1 MRAHFT
7 TDIETVPKI
16 KNSYSTILRAIGQEL
31 EARGLKTFELRPDG
45 DVYIVACGYQEPPSA
60 TPVTLHYSW
69 EDIEDLDRA
78 GRAKRRKLSPPKEF
92 VTLVQIFRAVGGYL
106 DKNQCRLIAI
116 SNNHLASKELILQ
129 VEYQTADGERI
140 VDDRTGSAIYDL
152 CVSMYKQRGKFMAVA
167 DRFAYW
173 CRKAG

>member
-7 TDIETVPKI
+7 TEIETVPKI

-78 GRAKRRKLSPPKEF
+78 G
-92 VTLVQIFRAVGGYL
+92 
-106 DKNQCRLIAI
+106 
-116 SNNHLASKELILQ
+116 
-129 VEYQTADGERI
+129 
-140 VDDRTGSAIYDL
+140 SAIYAL
-152 CVSMYKQRGKFMAVA
+152 CVGMYKQRGKFLVVA
-167 DRFAYW
+167 DRCAYW
-173 CRKAG
+173 SRKAG

>member
-1 MRAHFT
+1 MRVHIT
-7 TDIETVPKI
+7 TEIETVPKI
-16 KNSYSTILRAIGQEL
+16 QNSYSTILRAIGQEL
-31 EARGLKTFELRPDG
+31 EARGLKTVELRPDG

-116 SNNHLASKELILQ
+116 SNNHVARNELIMRL
-129 VEYQTADGERI
+129 EFLTPDGDRL
-140 VDDRTGSAIYDL
+140 VDYLIGSAI
-152 CVSMYKQRGKFMAVA
+152 
-167 DRFAYW
+167 
-173 CRKAG
+173 

>member
-7 TDIETVPKI
+7 TEIETVPKI

-92 VTLVQIFRAVGGYL
+92 VTLVQIFRAIGGYL
-106 DKNQCRLIAI
+106 DKNQCRIIAI
-116 SNNHLASKELILQ
+116 SNNKLLSIDTQQSEVHVTETSEK
-129 VEYQTADGERI
+129 RF
-140 VDDRTGSAIYDL
+140 RTGSIEVTRIAIL
-152 CVSMYKQRGKFMAVA
+152 SMS
-167 DRFAYW
+167 
-173 CRKAG
+173 CLRKS